1 MSIRFYRPELD
12 VIRFVAFFT
21 VFLYHG
27 LPNHTNNAILDS
39 AAASCGFGLC
49 LFFTL
54 SAYLITT
61 LLLKERE
68 KTGSIDLLRFYKRR
82 ILRIWPLYLAALL
95 VSAAVAFLHHTLR
108 ENAVWYAAALV
119 MLGNVVTSRTTSVVH
134 LWSISVE
141 EQFYVFWPTLM
152 RFLTPRRLLVAAL
165 ALLFISNSVLAWFG
179 IIHADVW
186 KRVWWN
192 SFAQLE
198 FFAAGILLAL
208 RDEYAPP
215 AKRSWV
221 VRLAGL
227 LCIPVLW
234 FSAVYFFHIQGGDH
248 VARGPFSLC
257 IGFALVAIAC
267 TGLIDLLR
275 GLDHWPKQLIYLGKV
290 SYGLY
295 VFHVTALG
303 ALHHIPILLVRLPL
317 ALALTITAA
326 FISYTWF
333 ESPFLR
339 LKERYEVVLSRP
351 VF

>member
-27 LPNHTNNAILDS
+27 LPNHSTNPILDS

-68 KTGSIDLLRFYKRR
+68 KTGSIDLPRFYKRR

-119 MLGNVVTSRTTSVVH
+119 MLGNIVTSRTTSVVH

-152 RFLTPRRLLVAAL
+152 RFLTPRRLLCAAL
-165 ALLFISNSVLAWFG
+165 VLLIVSNSVLAWFG
-179 IIHADVW
+179 VIHADTW
-186 KRVWWN
+186 KRVWWS

-208 RDEYAPP
+208 RDQFAPP
-215 AKRSWV
+215 AKRSRI

-227 LCIPVLW
+227 LCVPMLW
-234 FSAVYFFHIQGGDH
+234 FAAIYFFHIQGGDH
-248 VARGPFSLC
+248 IARGPFSLC

-267 TGLIDLLR
+267 TALIDLLR
-275 GLDHWPKQLIYLGKV
+275 GLDRWPKQLIYLGKV

-295 VFHVTALG
+295 VFHVSAL
-303 ALHHIPILLVRLPL
+303 AVLARIPIPLVRLPL
-317 ALALTITAA
+317 ALALTITSAS
-326 FISYTWF
+326 ISYTWF

-351 VF
+351 VS